1 MNEVKTV
8 PARLRVS
15 LDATPLLGQPT
26 GVGAFCQGALQALST
41 RDDLEV
47 GAFAVSWRRRGEIVA
62 HLPANVLSP
71 QRPMPARPL
80 QALWGRVSV
89 PPLEWFI
96 GDVDV
101 VHGTNFVVP
110 PTRRA
115 GSVVSVHD
123 LTPLHHPELCNEAT
137 LAYPTLIRN
146 AVRRGSWVHT
156 DSSYVAAEVV
166 EAFAAD
172 PAKVRVVEPGIPP
185 LPNVAPEEARRMVR
199 ALLPSGVSDYILAI
213 GTAEPRKD
221 LPGLVRAFDQLAAD
235 HPALGLVLAGP
246 PGWGETAL
254 TAAIDRA
261 HAASRVLRTGWV
273 DVGVLS
279 ALLKGSSVLAYPSFY
294 EGFGFP
300 PLQAMAAGIPV
311 VATRAGSLPEILAD
325 GATLVEAGDPE
336 ALAGALD
343 QVLSDDLRRQELI
356 RRGAAR
362 AAFFSWDRCGT
373 GLAQLYGRV
382 DAERRG

>member
-1 MNEVKTV
+1 MNEVKTMPV
-8 PARLRVS
+8 RLRVS

-62 HLPANVLSP
+62 HLPANVFSP

-137 LAYPTLIRN
+137 LAYPTLIRK

-156 DSSYVAAEVV
+156 DSSFVAAEVV

-172 PAKVRVVEPGIPP
+172 PAKVCVVEPGIPS
-185 LPNVAPEEARRMVR
+185 LPDLAPEEARRMVR
-199 ALLPSGVSDYILAI
+199 
-213 GTAEPRKD
+213 
-221 LPGLVRAFDQLAAD
+221 RAA
-235 HPALGLVLAGP
+235 ALGGLGLHLGHRH
-246 PGWGETAL
+246 G
-254 TAAIDRA
+254 
-261 HAASRVLRTGWV
+261 
-273 DVGVLS
+273 
-279 ALLKGSSVLAYPSFY
+279 
-294 EGFGFP
+294 
-300 PLQAMAAGIPV
+300 
-311 VATRAGSLPEILAD
+311 
-325 GATLVEAGDPE
+325 
-336 ALAGALD
+336 
-343 QVLSDDLRRQELI
+343 
-356 RRGAAR
+356 GAAR
-362 AAFFSWDRCGT
+362 RTS
-373 GLAQLYGRV
+373 LAWCAPSINSRPNIPPSASCWPAHPDG
-382 DAERRG
+382 ARRH